1 MDLKDEFKF
10 FVSSLNEDFIIGKQH
25 LIDDIP
31 FKLTAPDFL
40 YFYSLKDVF
49 WPNISLDKRLT
60 VSVAM
65 TELYISV
72 LLHIYSS
79 EYEFNEDVHHLEH
92 SILYGDLLSGA
103 FSEKLV
109 QIDEI
114 GILKDWLELLQD
126 VHKDLVKMSLDKKD
140 IVEKKMCLV
149 HHIIDVLVPSDDK
162 DDYFIFAKKMLVE
175 EDNSNVD
182 DRFAGKL
189 SQFIKQAFKR
199 EIVSSDDFLAFMG
212 E

>member
-1 MDLKDEFKF
+1 MDLKEEFKL
-10 FVSSLNEDFIIGKQH
+10 FVSLLNEDFIIGEQH
-25 LIDDIP
+25 LIDDVP

-40 YFYSLKDVF
+40 YFYSLKDTF
-49 WPNISLDKRLT
+49 WMNLSSDKRLT

-79 EYEFNEDVHHLEH
+79 EYEFSEEVHNLEH

-126 VHKDLVKMSLDKKD
+126 IHKDLVGMSLAENT
-140 IVEKKMCLV
+140 IEEKKTCLV
-149 HHIIDVLVPSDDK
+149 RHIIDALVPSDDK
-162 DDYFIFAKKMLVE
+162 NDYFVFAEKMLVE
-175 EDNSNVD
+175 QDNSDVD

-189 SQFIKQAFKR
+189 SPFITQAFQR